1 MGTDG
6 WIVVAILVVAGVL
19 FVRRWAPPEVVALA
33 IPVLLAVTG
42 VVRDPLDALQGFGD
56 PAVIALGAIFVVGAG
71 LQGSG
76 LAAYAARGILR
87 ASGASGSKVVLFLMT
102 STALVSG
109 FMNNVAAA
117 ALFLPTA
124 VTLSRHALV
133 SPSRLLLPMASAAVL
148 GGTLTV
154 IGTPPNLLVSSYLE
168 GRTGEPIAVFRFAVV
183 GVPIVLTGILYA
195 LTIGRKLL
203 PDQTS
208 EDRLREAHLPEE
220 LAQSYGVARNLCR
233 MKVMDGSAVAGSTIA
248 DAKIRDRYGLSV
260 VLVHRRHGLV
270 SRYLDPKPDLP
281 MKPGDLLYVEGSGEA
296 AWRFAEEEGL
306 QFALAGP
313 QAIERI
319 LGRGQTLAE
328 VSIPPRSPV
337 FGRSLR
343 DLRFRARYGLNVI
356 SLWRQGKLIENPA
369 GEPLEAGD
377 ALLVSGPTTS
387 VRGLARDPD
396 YIVLTDQSETVDVRR
411 APLALLLLVVAVVPP
426 IVGLLPLA
434 ISTIAAGLLMIL
446 TGCVGPEEAR
456 RAIEWKVVF
465 LIAATLPL
473 GAALEETGVAST
485 VARVILGATS
495 PFGVSAT
502 LAGLF
507 FLASA
512 IAVTSSNSAAAVI
525 LAPIAAEVAAHGTVD
540 LSIALLAVAYGCS
553 CTFILPLAQSNLIVM
568 GPGGYRARDY
578 LRFGGG
584 LSLVMAATT
593 IALLT
598 LLAR

>member
-1 MGTDG
+1 MGFDG
-6 WIVVAILVVAGVL
+6 WIVVAILVAAGVL
-19 FVRRWAPPEVVALA
+19 FVRKWAPPEVVALA

-42 VVRDPLDALQGFGD
+42 IVRDPLDALRGFGD

-87 ASGASGSKVVLFLMT
+87 ASGGNGSKVVLFLMA

-124 VTLSRHALV
+124 VTLSRHALIP
-133 SPSRLLLPMASAAVL
+133 PSRLLLPMASAAVL

-154 IGTPPNLLVSSYLE
+154 IGTPPNLLVSTYLE

-183 GVPIVLTGILYA
+183 GIPIVVGGILYA
-195 LTIGRKLL
+195 LTIGRRLL
-203 PDQTS
+203 PEHPS

-233 MKVMDGSAVAGSTIA
+233 MKVMDGSAVAGVTIA
-248 DAKIRDRYGLSV
+248 DARIRDRHGLSI
-260 VLVHRRHGLV
+260 VLVQRPHGLV
-270 SRYLDPKPDLP
+270 SRYLDPKPDLLL
-281 MKPGDLLYVEGSGEA
+281 KPGDLLYVEGSGEA
-296 AWRFAEEEGL
+296 AWQFAEEEGL

-313 QAIERI
+313 QAVERI

-328 VSIPPRSPV
+328 ISIPPRSPV
-337 FGRSLR
+337 YGRSLR

-356 SLWRQGKLIENPA
+356 SLWRQGKLIDNPA
-369 GEPLEAGD
+369 GVPLEVGD

-387 VRGLARDPD
+387 VRALARDPD
-396 YIVLTDQSETVDVRR
+396 YIALTDQSETVDVRR
-411 APLALLLLVVAVVPP
+411 APLALLLLLVAVVPP
-426 IVGLLPLA
+426 IMGLLPLA

-446 TGCVGPEEAR
+446 TGCVGAEEAR

-473 GAALEETGVAST
+473 GAALEQTGVAGT
-485 VARVILGATS
+485 VARAILGATS
-495 PFGVSAT
+495 PLGPSAT

-507 FLASA
+507 LLASA
-512 IAVTSSNSAAAVI
+512 IAVMSSNSAAAVI
-525 LAPIAAEVAAHGTVD
+525 LAPIAGEVAAHGTLD
-540 LSIALLAVAYGCS
+540 LETALLAVAYGCS
-553 CTFILPLAQSNLIVM
+553 CTFILPLAQSNVIVM
-568 GPGGYRARDY
+568 GPGGYRTRDY

-584 LSLVMAATT
+584 LSIVMGVMTV
-593 IALLT
+593 ALLT
-598 LLAR
+598 LLSR